1 MHIFSVSNTHAM
13 IYHLLIKLEHAG
25 INRDVLNPLEGI
37 CWLLICYF
45 VDCFMSFYQRLIAY
59 LIYIYTHLY
68 VHWGLN
74 WPSHVPLAVFSVLFT
89 TVWIHSVLHG
99 ELRRGAGLVC
109 LTEFEESRK
118 EYTIQNGWILP
129 DIHRNGCLSRWVYLS
144 CFCVFSM
151 CIAVKWFNGPSL
163 LTHSW
168 TSLYH
173 IRSRIYIARSCIV
186 YASHL
191 VYISTGWQA
200 A

>member
-13 IYHLLIKLEHAG
+13 IDHLLIKLEHAG

-45 VDCFMSFYQRLIAY
+45 VDCFMSFYQWLIAY
-59 LIYIYTHLY
+59 LIYVCTLGAELTKSRAWRCFPFYLQ
-68 VHWGLN
+68 L
-74 WPSHVPLAVFSVLFT
+74 

-99 ELRRGAGLVC
+99 ELRRGAGLIC
-109 LTEFEESRK
+109 LTEFEEPRK

-168 TSLYH
+168 TGLYH

-186 YASHL
+186 YARHL

-200 A
+200 P